1 MRSQL
6 AHMREELDRMIERL
20 EAGLGQ
26 TGSGFIASPSAGL
39 DHTGSGFIGSPVE
52 IGELRPI
59 PGPNSR
65 VASNE
70 F

>member
-1 MRSQL
+1 
-6 AHMREELDRMIERL
+6 MIEWL

-26 TGSGFIASPSAGL
+26 TGSGFIASPNAGL
-39 DHTGSGFIGSPVE
+39 GHTGSGVIGSPVE
-52 IGELRPI
+52 IGELGQK

-65 VASNE
+65 VAYDE